1 MFDLERM
8 VQERDEMITKLKT
21 MNAELSDRL
30 TRSLDEQSQQRSSS
44 LEHIV
49 KEMSS
54 RNEVLP
60 SSVCATIRVVPN
72 VGFQYSAE
80 CQIFNCSIQ
89 PNTNTNSC

>member
-30 TRSLDEQSQQRSSS
+30 TRSLDEQSLQRTSS
-44 LEHIV
+44 LERIV

-54 RNEVLP
+54 RNEVL
-60 SSVCATIRVVPN
+60 SL
-72 VGFQYSAE
+72 
-80 CQIFNCSIQ
+80 
-89 PNTNTNSC
+89 